1 MNTYPV
7 CLINLSRRCT
17 IVIGGGSVALR
28 KVQGLLA
35 ADAAVKLISP
45 EIIPEIEALSR
56 DGSLELERRAY
67 RRGDLS
73 GAFLV
78 IAATDDAGVNQEV
91 WEDALQ
97 VGCLVNVVDDPARS
111 NFIVPALVRRGEFCL
126 AVSTGGASP
135 ALARRTREQLEA
147 AFGPEY
153 GGFTALLGELR
164 PDIMAAYE
172 PGKARLAAALALID
186 SDLLA
191 VLREKGV
198 EQARSYA
205 LEILNSDNPHG

>member
-1 MNTYPV
+1 
-7 CLINLSRRCT
+7 
-17 IVIGGGSVALR
+17 VIGGGSVALR